1 MEHFAGP
8 IPWPSS
14 PLLWPGTE
22 RLLQASLA
30 GPHWGP
36 ASLWLRGH
44 GIDLGAPIKGF
55 PARAQRQRVGW
66 GEEEQGS
73 GRSFRRQ
80 AETETSGLCDDDG
93 AAPNGAYKRFVPR
106 TKPWRKGGSAALSIS
121 IPTGPRKMEH
131 FAGPIPWPS
140 SPLLW
145 PGTER
150 LLQASLAGPH
160 TGGPLFCAPPGAAG
174 GFSRKI
180 HSV

>member
-1 MEHFAGP
+1 MF
-8 IPWPSS
+8 WS
-14 PLLWPGTE
+14 
-22 RLLQASLA
+22 
-30 GPHWGP
+30 
-36 ASLWLRGH
+36 RGH

-66 GEEEQGS
+66 GEDTCPQACVSERNRRKAAALSAEMEQGS

-106 TKPWRKGGSAALSIS
+106 TKPWRKGGSAALSSS

-145 PGTER
+145 PETEI
-150 LLQASLAGPH
+150 LPQVLLAGPH
-160 TGGPLFCAPPGAAG
+160 TGGPLFSAPPGAAG

>member
-1 MEHFAGP
+1 MF
-8 IPWPSS
+8 WS
-14 PLLWPGTE
+14 
-22 RLLQASLA
+22 
-30 GPHWGP
+30 
-36 ASLWLRGH
+36 RGH

-106 TKPWRKGGSAALSIS
+106 TRPWRKGGSAALSSS

-131 FAGPIPWPS
+131 FAGPIPWPLLL
-140 SPLLW
+140 PLW
-145 PGTER
+145 PETEI
-150 LLQASLAGPH
+150 LPQVLLAGPH
-160 TGGPLFCAPPGAAG
+160 TGGPLCFGLVPWNRPRGPIADGAARKRRTSVLSPGQNLG
-174 GFSRKI
+174 GRAALPP
-180 HSV
+180 